1 MHIKRVPK
9 AVCKF
14 NAIPIQLLMT
24 FPHNKDKKKL
34 NLYGNPKDPEQPRQ
48 SQESETELEES
59 GSLMSDCITK
69 L

>member
-1 MHIKRVPK
+1 
-9 AVCKF
+9 
-14 NAIPIQLLMT
+14 MT